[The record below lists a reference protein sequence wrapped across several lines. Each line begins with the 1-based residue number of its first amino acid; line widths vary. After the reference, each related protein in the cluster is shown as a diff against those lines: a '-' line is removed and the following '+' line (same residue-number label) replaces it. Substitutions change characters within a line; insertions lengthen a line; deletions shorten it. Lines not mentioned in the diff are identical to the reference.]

1 MCLCLQPPVGE
12 VDLRQSVSEH
22 VGPVDRVFCPR
33 PRTLLL
39 EIVRQSGADNCN
51 MQENIIRCVASKV
64 QR

>member
-1 MCLCLQPPVGE
+1 MGE

-39 EIVRQSGADNCN
+39 EIVEQSGADGCDT
-51 MQENIIRCVASKV
+51 QENIVRCVARNV
-64 QR
+64 QH

>member
-1 MCLCLQPPVGE
+1 MGE